1 MYDFLLAILLIIGG
15 GFGLIGSYGLLKLP
29 DLMTR
34 LHAPTKATTVGVGS
48 LLLASMLH
56 GWLTRGTVSF
66 QEPLI
71 AVFLLITAPV
81 TAHFIAKAHLHR
93 RVAPGALPQTGTPA
107 GWAGHAAPPA
117 APDEAPAA

>member
-1 MYDFLLAILLIIGG
+1 MFDFLLVALLITGG
-15 GFGLIGSYGLLKLP
+15 GFGLIGSFGLLKLP

-48 LLLASMLH
+48 LLIASMLH
-56 GWLTRGTVSF
+56 GWLTRDTLSF

-71 AVFLLITAPV
+71 AVFLLVTAPV

-93 RVAPGALPQTGTPA
+93 RVAPSALPQTGTPA
-107 GWAGHAAPPA
+107 GWAGHAAPAVGPDETPA
-117 APDEAPAA
+117 A